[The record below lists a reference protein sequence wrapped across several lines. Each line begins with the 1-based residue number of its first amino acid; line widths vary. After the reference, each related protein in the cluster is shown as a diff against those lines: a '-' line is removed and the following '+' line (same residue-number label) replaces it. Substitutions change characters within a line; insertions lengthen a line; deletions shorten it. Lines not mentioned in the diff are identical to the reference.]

1 MGLDISFNREK
12 AIAAGLVLSQ
22 MANGTEDSI
31 AEAQSQ
37 HDDTGYLEWL
47 MRIEEV
53 VHVPGTNMV
62 TTNDGVDAIVIRA
75 NKWGSIYG
83 PMTTWLKAN
92 NIEWTEF

>member
-1 MGLDISFNREK
+1 MGLDIAFNREK
-12 AIAAGLVLSQ
+12 AIAAGLQLSK

-31 AEAQSQ
+31 AAAQECE
-37 HDDTGYLEWL
+37 DADYLAWL
-47 MRIEEV
+47 QREEEV

-62 TTNDGVDAIVIRA
+62 TTNDGVSAIVIRA

>member
-1 MGLDISFNREK
+1 MGLDIAFNREK
-12 AIAAGLVLSQ
+12 ALAAGLVLSK

-31 AEAQSQ
+31 AHAQTCE
-37 HDDTGYLEWL
+37 DTDYLEWL
-47 MRIEEV
+47 QREEEV

-62 TTNDGVDAIVIRA
+62 VVNDGVDSIVIRA
-75 NKWGSIYG
+75 NKWGQIYE